1 LFHRATIIFIFKPH
15 KEPTKKEKFRPMFL
29 RNIDTKLPNK
39 ILEKLIQKQ
48 FKIIKHQDQV
58 DFITGMQG
66 WFIYGNPS
74 M

>member
-1 LFHRATIIFIFKPH
+1 
-15 KEPTKKEKFRPMFL
+15 MFL